1 MKKFLY
7 CLGVLLIASL
17 VTIGI
22 SSCGKKDVFGLGSG
36 DRVTEEYVDSTVAAG
51 VQNYINP
58 LFNDVDEVLTFR
70 TKYLEGQAID
80 DVFNTMPEEVLKNVA
95 SVCIKRE
102 GHVSK
107 RGIVYEY
114 RANADIYNN
123 LPKSDST
130 KTSTSAPTSSQVP
143 PTSNS
148 AGGQPYRSD
157 SVPVGRVEYTQ
168 HDTTI
173 GGKTYKVRTK
183 TETTYE

>member
-7 CLGVLLIASL
+7 CLGVLAIASL

-51 VQNYINP
+51 IQNYINP
-58 LFNDVDEVLTFR
+58 LFNDVDEVLAFR

-102 GHVSK
+102 GHISK

-114 RANADIYNN
+114 RANSAVYNN
-123 LPKSDST
+123 LP
-130 KTSTSAPTSSQVP
+130 TSTDTTSKDTVTVNP
-143 PTSNS
+143 NLGTS
-148 AGGQPYRSD
+148 AGGQPYRPD
-157 SVPVGRVEYTQ
+157 TVPMNETKYNQ

-173 GGKTYKVRTK
+173 GGKTYKVRIK
-183 TETTYE
+183 TETKYE

>member
-130 KTSTSAPTSSQVP
+130 KTSSNTQVP

-148 AGGQPYRSD
+148 AGGQPYRPD

>member
-7 CLGVLLIASL
+7 CLGVLIIASL

-58 LFNDVDEVLTFR
+58 LFNDVDEVLAFR
-70 TKYLEGQAID
+70 TKYFEGQAID

-114 RANADIYNN
+114 QANADIYNN

-130 KTSTSAPTSSQVP
+130 KTSTSTQVP
-143 PTSNS
+143 PTSSS
-148 AGGQPYRSD
+148 ASDQPYRPD
-157 SVPVGRVEYTQ
+157 SVPVGRVEYNQ

>member
-22 SSCGKKDVFGLGSG
+22 SSCGKKDVFGLSHE
-36 DRVTEEYVDSTVAAG
+36 DRVTEEYVDSTIAAG

-58 LFNDVDEVLTFR
+58 LFNNVDEVLTFR
-70 TKYLEGQAID
+70 AKYLEGQAID

-114 RANADIYNN
+114 RANADVYNN

-130 KTSTSAPTSSQVP
+130 KTSSNTQVP

-148 AGGQPYRSD
+148 AGGQPYRPD
-157 SVPVGRVEYTQ
+157 SAPVGRVEYTQ

>member
-1 MKKFLY
+1 M
-7 CLGVLLIASL
+7 IASL

-22 SSCGKKDVFGLGSG
+22 SSCGKKDVFGLSHE

-102 GHVSK
+102 GHVSN

-114 RANADIYNN
+114 RANADVYNN

-130 KTSTSAPTSSQVP
+130 KPVIPPSS
-143 PTSNS
+143 SS
-148 AGGQPYRSD
+148 AGGQPYRPD
-157 SVPVGRVEYTQ
+157 SAPVGRVEYTQ

>member
-1 MKKFLY
+1 MRKFLY
-7 CLGVLLIASL
+7 CLGVLAIASL
-17 VTIGI
+17 MSIGFN
-22 SSCGKKDVFGLGSG
+22 SCGKNDVFGLNHE

-58 LFNDVDEVLTFR
+58 LFNSVDDVLAFR

-80 DVFNTMPEEVLKNVA
+80 DVFNTMPENVLKNVA

-114 RANADIYNN
+114 RANANVYNN
-123 LPKSDST
+123 LPSPDST
-130 KTSTSAPTSSQVP
+130 KTSTNTQVP
-143 PTSNS
+143 PTVSNS
-148 AGGQPYRSD
+148 AGGQPYRPD
-157 SVPVGRVEYTQ
+157 TVPMNETKYNQ

-173 GGKTYKVRTK
+173 GGKTYKVHIK
-183 TETTYE
+183 TETKYE

>member
-1 MKKFLY
+1 M
-7 CLGVLLIASL
+7 IASL

-22 SSCGKKDVFGLGSG
+22 SSCGKKDVFGLSSG

-114 RANADIYNN
+114 RANANIYNN

-130 KTSTSAPTSSQVP
+130 KSVLP
-143 PTSNS
+143 PSGSS
-148 AGGQPYRSD
+148 AGGQPYRPD

>member
-1 MKKFLY
+1 MRKFLY
-7 CLGVLLIASL
+7 CLGVLAMASL
-17 VTIGI
+17 VTIGV
-22 SSCGKKDVFGLGSG
+22 SSCGKRDIFGLGAR
-36 DRVTEEYVDSTVAAG
+36 DAAIEEYVDSTVAAG

-58 LFNDVDEVLTFR
+58 LFNNVDDVLAFR
-70 TKYLEGQAID
+70 AKYLEGQAID
-80 DVFNTMPEEVLKNVA
+80 DAFNTMPEEVLKNVA

-114 RANADIYNN
+114 RANKDVYNN
-123 LPKSDST
+123 LPSSDSA
-130 KTSTSAPTSSQVP
+130 KSVLPPSS
-143 PTSNS
+143 SS
-148 AGGQPYRSD
+148 AGGQPYRPD
-157 SVPVGRVEYTQ
+157 SAPVGRVEYTQ

>member
-22 SSCGKKDVFGLGSG
+22 SSCGKKDVFGLSHE

-58 LFNDVDEVLTFR
+58 LFNNVDDVLTFR

-114 RANADIYNN
+114 RANKDVYNN
-123 LPKSDST
+123 LPSPDST
-130 KTSTSAPTSSQVP
+130 KSVLPPSS
-143 PTSNS
+143 SS
-148 AGGQPYRSD
+148 AGGQPYRPD
-157 SVPVGRVEYTQ
+157 SAPVGRVEYTQ

-173 GGKTYKVRTK
+173 SGKTYKVRTK

>member
-1 MKKFLY
+1 M
-7 CLGVLLIASL
+7 GVLAIASL
-17 VTIGI
+17 VTIGV
-22 SSCGKKDVFGLGSG
+22 SSCGKRDIFGLGAR
-36 DRVTEEYVDSTVAAG
+36 DAAIEEYVDSTVAAG

-114 RANADIYNN
+114 RANANIYNN

-130 KTSTSAPTSSQVP
+130 KSVLPPSS
-143 PTSNS
+143 SS
-148 AGGQPYRSD
+148 AGGQPYRPD
-157 SVPVGRVEYTQ
+157 SVPVGRVEYNQ

>member
-114 RANADIYNN
+114 RANKDVYNN
-123 LPKSDST
+123 LPSPDST
-130 KTSTSAPTSSQVP
+130 KSVLPPSS
-143 PTSNS
+143 SS
-148 AGGQPYRSD
+148 AGGQPYRPD
-157 SVPVGRVEYTQ
+157 SVPVGRVEYNQ

>member
-22 SSCGKKDVFGLGSG
+22 NSCGKNDVFGLGSG

-114 RANADIYNN
+114 RANANIYNN
-123 LPKSDST
+123 LPSSDST
-130 KTSTSAPTSSQVP
+130 KTSADTQVP
-143 PTSNS
+143 PTVSNS
-148 AGGQPYRSD
+148 AGGQPYRPD
-157 SVPVGRVEYTQ
+157 TVPMNETKYNQ

-173 GGKTYKVRTK
+173 GGKTYKVHIK
-183 TETTYE
+183 TETKYE